1 MKGSQSQPALPS
13 KEVSIQAQ
21 LEMNDVPEY
30 ANEPGPGHYFGP
42 ESKGF
47 SSLANKYA
55 KEGLFQ
61 DKMIEFPRTGW
72 PEWKKVIIS
81 KGHEGP
87 YKLRDSPGCVYAVP
101 ESSIT
106 KKTFSVREDTGSD
119 FPAASRPDLSLSL
132 GMNPKGSPGPATYNT
147 REVRAPVAA
156 GKHGKVYGQMDSRAE
171 RFENRTHKGPGPYSR
186 KDVALNPSTGRSF
199 GCARSC
205 YDKVIRPGWEKDG
218 QCKTSSKIGEGTD
231 IGPGISNYVFEDGCW
246 REKGYY
252 VGDRLQPFSRHV
264 GRAHSIGTAE
274 RFPRDRVAA
283 STPGPGQ
290 YKRDER
296 DVAKCVHKDT
306 KGLRNGEKEPFQGC
320 VVSDTRNPSGAPFGR
335 RMPRKP
341 RFRQM
346 LALNCNNAGW
356 GYF

>member
-1 MKGSQSQPALPS
+1 MKGSQSVPS
-13 KEVSIQAQ
+13 LGHREVSIQAQ

-47 SSLANKYA
+47 SSISNKYA

-72 PEWKKVIIS
+72 PHWKKVIIS

-87 YKLRDSPGCVYAVP
+87 YKLRDSPGCVYAMP
-101 ESSIT
+101 ESTVT
-106 KKTFSVREDTGSD
+106 KKTYSIREGTGSD
-119 FPAASRPDLSLSL
+119 FPAATRPDLSLSL
-132 GMNPKGSPGPATYNT
+132 GMNPKGSPGPAQYNT
-147 REVRAPVAA
+147 REVRSAA
-156 GKHGKVYGQMDSRAE
+156 SGYGCMGQQGIKAE
-171 RFENRTHKGPGPYSR
+171 RFESRTHKGPGPYSR
-186 KDVALNPSTGRSF
+186 KDVALNPSTGKSF
-199 GCARSC
+199 GCPRSS

-218 QCKTSSKIGEGTD
+218 MCKTSSKIGEAD
-231 IGPGISNYVFEDGCW
+231 IGPGLSNYIFEDGVW
-246 REKGYY
+246 KEKSGK
-252 VGDRLQPFSRHV
+252 LNL
-264 GRAHSIGTAE
+264 GRAYSIGSAE
-274 RFPRDRVAA
+274 RFPKDRRSAA
-283 STPGPGQ
+283 SPGPGQ

-296 DVAKCVHKDT
+296 DISKCVHKDT
-306 KGLRNGEKEPFQGC
+306 KGLCDGSKEPFQGC

-346 LALNCNNAGW
+346 LALQTSERAGW